1 MNITAVSVQTPK
13 KLLAEFKKG
22 NRPEYNHKNDVLM
35 DELDVLVSKYRQ
47 SLSVEDKKKLI
58 EQERRILLDG
68 LKNPEMTL
76 ARNYENVSKFITP
89 DSKILVD
96 DALRLFDATGFF
108 RLARLSGDFKITPK
122 NEDFEILKQA
132 YFNTD
137 GNTKFG
143 NRAKDIILTTLDSI
157 QQRTPNFKDDITRML
172 LEIKEKTKNKN
183 LQEYI
188 ETVLEGKSVDNL
200 LQDLNLNPD
209 NEKKLQ
215 ALLLN
220 SKPNSNEKITDLT
233 TRILKRRGVSYETYE
248 FAILGAGKF
257 RSDANFEI
265 LKNIALKKAD
275 KDARF
280 KECALQSLAL
290 YIKDKPDEVKDVLTQ
305 VKKENSIYSP
315 LATILYD
322 KVTGNYHNQHNR
334 ELKYA
339 KLNKKQIDKYNK
351 NKLKILQL
359 EESLNKK
366 QQNACDRF
374 LLPFKKVLSRL
385 DSDGYKYIIQSDTFT
400 KQHPELSGKRYFE
413 TGAGILNSGDFYD
426 VFDGINAENYS
437 MMNKY
442 RISPA
447 NHANQT
453 GHELG
458 HAINRLFID
467 SDSKTLN
474 RLYQKALKMGIVL
487 DYYAAANMHEY
498 FAQGVEAFISIYKP
512 HREILNNNPLAHT
525 RYELLVKDPDLYKFV
540 RKCLKRYC

>member
-108 RLARLSGDFKITPK
+108 RLARLSGNFKITPK

-157 QQRTPNFKDDITRML
+157 QQRTPNFKDEITRML

-290 YIKDKPDEVKDVLTQ
+290 YIKDKHDEVKDVLTK
-305 VKKENSIYSP
+305 VKK
-315 LATILYD
+315 
-322 KVTGNYHNQHNR
+322 
-334 ELKYA
+334 
-339 KLNKKQIDKYNK
+339 
-351 NKLKILQL
+351 
-359 EESLNKK
+359 
-366 QQNACDRF
+366 
-374 LLPFKKVLSRL
+374 
-385 DSDGYKYIIQSDTFT
+385 
-400 KQHPELSGKRYFE
+400 
-413 TGAGILNSGDFYD
+413 
-426 VFDGINAENYS
+426 
-437 MMNKY
+437 
-442 RISPA
+442 
-447 NHANQT
+447 
-453 GHELG
+453 
-458 HAINRLFID
+458 
-467 SDSKTLN
+467 
-474 RLYQKALKMGIVL
+474 
-487 DYYAAANMHEY
+487 
-498 FAQGVEAFISIYKP
+498 
-512 HREILNNNPLAHT
+512 
-525 RYELLVKDPDLYKFV
+525 
-540 RKCLKRYC
+540 